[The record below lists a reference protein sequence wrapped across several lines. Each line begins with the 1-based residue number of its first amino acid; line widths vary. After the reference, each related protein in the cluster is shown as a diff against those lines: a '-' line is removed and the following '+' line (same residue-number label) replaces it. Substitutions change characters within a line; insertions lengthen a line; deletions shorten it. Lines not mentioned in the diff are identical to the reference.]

1 MQYTLVNFIIHAT
14 EVNYEDKLLQ
24 TTSVKDMYIHYE
36 IWNAFHVCNQGND
49 CVYINRYQMRDFA
62 SR

>member
-36 IWNAFHVCNQGND
+36 IMKYETLFMSVTKVTIAYTLTGTK
-49 CVYINRYQMRDFA
+49 
-62 SR
+62 